1 MWIGGWLDSNQNK
14 LNNKK
19 PSLKQAWA
27 SLTNIDTLAKQIWKV
42 ISGKVISFTEKKVIA
57 NEERLIFNFSGIDSI
72 TGLN

>member
-27 SLTNIDTLAKQIWKV
+27 SLTNIDTLAKPICKV
-42 ISGKVISFTEKKVIA
+42 ISGEVISFTEKKVIA
-57 NEERLIFNFSGIDSI
+57 NERLIFNFSGIDSI